1 VEEQART
8 RRRWGKGGDKRK
20 TASPLQPHAR
30 CKCMQASLTTL
41 AHAHNHLS
49 NLLNSA
55 KRSCISN
62 GIDGE
67 DCVDFDCG
75 RALGKRNNTVWI
87 RTGIDGHVG
96 LGALGVNLSTSGS
109 AQSHEKPGKKC
120 YCRGKCVGGK
130 QRAQA
135 GQTQSQVNSP
145 KLSIFTQTRTRTS
158 SGARRPGAG

>member
-1 VEEQART
+1 MAYWILDRGDEPSCKDTAEVGKRRGQTKNSLCSHT
-8 RRRWGKGGDKRK
+8 RDVS
-20 TASPLQPHAR
+20 A
-30 CKCMQASLTTL
+30 CKSLTTL

-67 DCVDFDCG
+67 DSVDFHCG

-87 RTGIDGHVG
+87 RTGIDRDVG
-96 LGALGVNLSTSGS
+96 LGALGVNLSTTSGS

-120 YCRGKCVGGK
+120 
-130 QRAQA
+130 
-135 GQTQSQVNSP
+135 
-145 KLSIFTQTRTRTS
+145 
-158 SGARRPGAG
+158 